1 MIEMV
6 GCRMLRKTVTQGS
19 LMLCTACAVSL
30 IQQSVMAAETTA
42 LETVTVTATRSQ
54 QKQTKTPAS
63 VGTKTA
69 KETQL
74 DAPILQ
80 KDLFNSIAGVRITQT
95 GSILGHMTSIRMPT
109 NTAPYYLILQD
120 GIPVQSS
127 GFFNHNALAYTN
139 YETANKAEVLKGA
152 GTALYGSDAVAAT
165 INVISKEPSPNKT
178 ASVKT
183 EVGSDGFYRMGVK
196 GNNKVGKQAVASLDY
211 SHAESDG
218 WRENT
223 QFKRD
228 EVTLK
233 HLAELTNGDT
243 LKTTVAANQ
252 SQSGMAGYI
261 IGKEALAA
269 DPSSVGDIAAAV
281 NTGLP
286 IERKFDFSRI
296 SSEWDH
302 QVNEKVA
309 VNSIAYVRNNRNRYA
324 TTWESTL
331 PLVDNK
337 TDTLGVMAKA
347 TVEQGNTQW
356 IAGLDAEKTKSN
368 NKAVQDVRTATAKV
382 PAGTIYDYAVD
393 YTAVAPYVQA
403 KHSFNEQW
411 TVGAGVRH
419 DVNHFDYTNKTADGI
434 YGSST
439 YYRVTD
445 NNDPTYHHT
454 SPKVDLSYKPTE
466 NQLVYAR
473 YANGFRIPQA
483 SQLYSHKTN
492 NINTT
497 TNAVT
502 PLDPETTN
510 TVELGYKVGNKK
522 HQVETAIYNMDIDD
536 TIVSRKNS
544 DGISYA
550 TNTGKTKHRGI
561 EVSLTSK
568 LTDQVSTKLAY
579 SYSKHHY
586 QNDATYGDN
595 EQAAA
600 PRHVANARL
609 NYTSKALPK
618 LTTQLEVERVS
629 SYWMDDANTKK
640 YEGFTVGNVKASYQA
655 NKHLD
660 LFAKVNNVT
669 NKTYAETADY
679 SYGTEKYTPA
689 APRQVFVGM
698 EYNWE

>member
-1 MIEMV
+1 M
-6 GCRMLRKTVTQGS
+6 RHPLFTHGS
-19 LMLCTACAVSL
+19 WLFYTACAVSIL
-30 IQQSVMAAETTA
+30 QSYAYATEATT

-63 VGTKTA
+63 VGIKTA
-69 KETQL
+69 KETRL
-74 DAPILQ
+74 DAPVLQ

-109 NTAPYYLILQD
+109 NTAPYYLMLQD

-139 YETANKAEVLKGA
+139 YETANSAEVLKGA

-165 INVISKEPSPNKT
+165 INVISKEPKPNKAAT
-178 ASVKT
+178 IKT
-183 EVGSDGFYRMGVK
+183 ELGNDGFSRIGIA
-196 GNNKVGKQAVASLDY
+196 GHNKVGKNAVASLDY

-228 EVTLK
+228 EITLK
-233 HLAELTNGDT
+233 HLAELANGDT
-243 LKTTVAANQ
+243 LKTIVAANQ

-281 NTGLP
+281 KTGLP

-302 QVNEKVA
+302 SINDKVDVNT
-309 VNSIAYVRNNRNRYA
+309 IAYVRNNRNRYA

-337 TDTLGVMAKA
+337 TNTVGVMTKA
-347 TVEQGNTQW
+347 TIEQGKTQW
-356 IAGLDAEKTKSN
+356 IAGLDGEYTQSS
-368 NKAVQDVRTATAKV
+368 NKAIQDARTATAKV
-382 PAGTIYDYAVD
+382 PAGTIYDYDVNYQAI
-393 YTAVAPYVQA
+393 APYVQA
-403 KHSFNEQW
+403 KHQINTKW
-411 TVGAGVRH
+411 AIGAGVRH
-419 DVNHFDYTNKTADGI
+419 DTNHFDYTNKMADGV

-466 NQLVYAR
+466 NQLAYAR

-483 SQLYSHKTN
+483 SQLYSRKTN
-492 NINTT
+492 NINTK
-497 TNAVT
+497 TNEVT

-510 TVELGYKVGNKK
+510 TVELGYKIGNGK
-522 HQVETAIYNMDIDD
+522 HQIETAIYNMDIDD

-544 DGISYA
+544 DGISYN
-550 TNTGKTKHRGI
+550 TNAGKTQHRGLEI
-561 EVSLTSK
+561 SLASK
-568 LTDQVSTKLAY
+568 ITDQVSTQLAY
-579 SYSKHHY
+579 SYSKHNY
-586 QNDATYGDN
+586 KNDATYGNN

-609 NYTSKALPK
+609 NYTPKALPK
-618 LTTQLEVERVS
+618 LTTQLEVERVGA
-629 SYWMDDANTKK
+629 YWMDDANTKK
-640 YEGFTVGNVKASYQA
+640 YEGFTIGNVKASYQA
-655 NKHLD
+655 NKKLD

-689 APRQVFVGM
+689 APRQVLIGM
-698 EYNWE
+698 EYHWE